1 MSQLAACNGKAK
13 NTVGNA
19 DKAGVDDKDVD
30 TLRDLVASNGKL
42 IRSER
47 AGLSISESE
56 RLSTKADKATKRTR
70 TLAGKVDRL
79 VKAKPL
85 TDARRKCRDALDK
98 AVKNVDGR
106 ETIG

>member
-1 MSQLAACNGKAK
+1 MTSSHR
-13 NTVGNA
+13 TV
-19 DKAGVDDKDVD
+19 
-30 TLRDLVASNGKL
+30 KL
-42 IRSER
+42 IRSKR

-85 TDARRKCRDALDK
+85 TDARRNAGTRWT
-98 AVKNVDGR
+98 GP
-106 ETIG
+106 